1 MNRIQGQRRRS
12 SVPCKIRCNGRGISS
27 RIILVGSRRSF
38 IIPSSHRAV
47 IMISDNAI
55 KWNLDTFQSERCQ
68 DNFKKVW
75 PKLFLLILLRPC
87 HSTPTH
93 GEWDI
98 LICTYFSYLGRY
110 TIIYNTYN
118 ILVHILLVFP
128 FPNHRWKWMLVLGK
142 VISCCVFEIPRWLVT
157 KFD

>member
-1 MNRIQGQRRRS
+1 MRGQLQ
-12 SVPCKIRCNGRGISS
+12 IS
-27 RIILVGSRRSF
+27 
-38 IIPSSHRAV
+38 PE
-47 IMISDNAI
+47 MISDNAI

-157 KFD
+157 LEAPEICRHWKAKQKPIFPLNSFKEFNKLDAFFIS